1 MPDFLSRWFRHYGG
15 FRTLRIPILAA
26 LLISL
31 LVGVLT
37 WQLLGARRQL
47 ESRAASEAANLSA
60 LLQTR
65 LQGAIGEVDVA
76 MRGLIL
82 SLPADRFAQRT
93 PTSAEIEWLG
103 QQFENT
109 LSLSPF
115 ADNLGLIG
123 ADGTLI
129 YTHHARTL
137 LANASDLSYL
147 DQLKTNPSGQLLG
160 TPLMVSNAKGEPG
173 ILLARRM
180 ETRDGA
186 FAGAVIA
193 TINRKTIRE
202 LFERVNVGLNGGI
215 ALRDD
220 QMNTI
225 VREPDIAASPAKLSA
240 THPLRNAFTQPM
252 AEGVYR
258 HYSSVDNVMRIHSWR
273 RLPGMNY
280 LVVVGLAESDYLTS
294 WYSLLWGY
302 AAAATAMLLLL
313 GGVAWL
319 YHKERSES
327 RTVASHKELLEK
339 SEARLRTM
347 IESLPFPLVVTR
359 IADRR
364 AIYANALALQ
374 LFALPEDCSLEL
386 LVPENFYQ
394 DPADRAVFF
403 SLLQKQGRV
412 DGFEVSMRKNNGE
425 QFWSLL
431 SAVPLLFDHQP
442 AILSSFS
449 DIHRR
454 KMLEESLRV
463 QAQTDGLTGIANRGH
478 WVYSAKNSLSL
489 ARETGE
495 PVSLLMVDIDYFKQI
510 NDTYGHATG
519 DTALVGLAHLMQGG
533 LRHGD
538 VLGRLGG
545 EEFAIILPNST
556 LDSAAQLAERLRQ
569 HIEQTHFP
577 LPGSDAS
584 IKLTISLGV
593 TAFHP
598 ETDTVDTLL
607 IRADHALYAAKRN
620 GRNRVEVEAP
630 PMTP

>member
-26 LLISL
+26 LLVSL

-82 SLPADRFAQRT
+82 SLPADRFAHRQ

-160 TPLMVSNAKGEPG
+160 TPVMVSNAKGEPG

-225 VREPDIAASPAKLSA
+225 VREPDIAASPAGLSA
-240 THPLRNAFTQPM
+240 THPLRNVFTQPLVG
-252 AEGVYR
+252 GVYR
-258 HYSSVDNVMRIHSWR
+258 HYSSIDNVMRIHSWR

-280 LVVVGLAESDYLTS
+280 LIVVGLAESDYLTS

-302 AAAATAMLLLL
+302 AAAA
-313 GGVAWL
+313 
-319 YHKERSES
+319 
-327 RTVASHKELLEK
+327 
-339 SEARLRTM
+339 
-347 IESLPFPLVVTR
+347 
-359 IADRR
+359 
-364 AIYANALALQ
+364 
-374 LFALPEDCSLEL
+374 
-386 LVPENFYQ
+386 
-394 DPADRAVFF
+394 
-403 SLLQKQGRV
+403 
-412 DGFEVSMRKNNGE
+412 
-425 QFWSLL
+425 
-431 SAVPLLFDHQP
+431 
-442 AILSSFS
+442 
-449 DIHRR
+449 
-454 KMLEESLRV
+454 
-463 QAQTDGLTGIANRGH
+463 QA
-478 WVYSAKNSLSL
+478 
-489 ARETGE
+489 
-495 PVSLLMVDIDYFKQI
+495 
-510 NDTYGHATG
+510 
-519 DTALVGLAHLMQGG
+519 
-533 LRHGD
+533 
-538 VLGRLGG
+538 
-545 EEFAIILPNST
+545 
-556 LDSAAQLAERLRQ
+556 
-569 HIEQTHFP
+569 
-577 LPGSDAS
+577 
-584 IKLTISLGV
+584 
-593 TAFHP
+593 
-598 ETDTVDTLL
+598 
-607 IRADHALYAAKRN
+607 
-620 GRNRVEVEAP
+620 
-630 PMTP
+630 